1 MNAVSPVR
9 AGSPSGLARLIAA
22 TSIGNAL
29 EWFDILVY
37 GYFAAYIAGAFFPTG
52 DPATSL
58 LLTLGTFS
66 VSFLARPVGA
76 LVLGA
81 YADRVGRKASM
92 LVSLVLMTGATLA
105 IAVVPTY
112 ASIGV
117 LAPAVVLV
125 ARLVQGFSAG
135 GEFGSSTAFLVEH
148 APHRR
153 GFVGSW
159 QLASQGFS
167 TLLASLF
174 GAALTAGMDPASL
187 HDWGW
192 RVPFAFGVLVGPVGF
207 YIRRHL
213 DEPAHV
219 ARAAGV
225 VSPTR
230 EVLARQKGRV
240 LLAIGCLA
248 VSTAVNY
255 MLLYMPTYAVKT
267 LHMPPTTGFVAT
279 LGAGVILTVLTPFSG
294 MLSDRFGRTGLMLG
308 SGGLILLAL
317 YPSFV
322 LLNAHPTAPVIIA
335 VVLGLATLKSIY
347 FGPLPA
353 LMAELFPTETR
364 ATGLALSYNL
374 GVTLFGGLGPVVM
387 AWLGGVVGDL
397 APAFWLS
404 AIACLSLVALT
415 LVRSRTTLR

>member
-9 AGSPSGLARLIAA
+9 AGSPPGLARLIAA

-52 DPATSL
+52 DQATSL

-66 VSFLARPVGA
+66 ISFLARPVGA

-225 VSPTR
+225 ASPTR
-230 EVLARQKGRV
+230 EVLSRQKGRV

-364 ATGLALSYNL
+364 ATGLALSYSL

>member
-1 MNAVSPVR
+1 MNALPPVR
-9 AGSPSGLARLIAA
+9 AGSPPGLVRLIAA

-52 DPATSL
+52 DQATSL

-66 VSFLARPVGA
+66 VSFVARPVGA

-92 LVSLVLMTGATLA
+92 LVSLVLMTLATLA

-125 ARLVQGFSAG
+125 ARLAQGFSAG

-187 HDWGW
+187 QSWGW
-192 RVPFAFGVLVGPVGF
+192 RIPFAFGVLVGPVGF

-308 SGGLILLAL
+308 SGGLILVAL

-322 LLNAHPTAPVIIA
+322 LLNARPTATVIIA

-353 LMAELFPTETR
+353 LMAELFPTRTR
-364 ATGLALSYNL
+364 ATGLAFSYNL

-387 AWLGGVVGDL
+387 AWLGGLVGDL

-404 AIACLSLVALT
+404 AIACLSLASLA